1 MSTDKHDPVNDLL
14 AALTERAKELNCL
27 YGVEEIL
34 NEPDIEPDEACRRI
48 LELIPP
54 GWQYTHICVAQIELR
69 SKIYRTPDFVET
81 DSRQTARIRV
91 QGKVVGS
98 VDVFYTEPMPE
109 ADDGPFL
116 KEEARLIRTIADR
129 IGNYVQ
135 HFEMR
140 RHLQAMESA
149 RQELSEPDDGDW
161 RIVFNLLRSTDRDL
175 LQKVSQKLLHFL
187 CWSGSDEAEDL
198 LKESDSRQFAEE
210 DLTDANRPQQSKPRI
225 LSRDL
230 SEMTFQIAARSMPS
244 ERLLALLQKWL
255 QEDRIS
261 FLASAVERNLPLS
274 EVADAIRRYCH
285 IATHEEGLS
294 RPTGAHIRVALIR
307 RFLSEQLGFIQTA
320 KEFLDIQDFRDLIPR
335 IIASSESH
343 GHLGGKSAGVILA
356 STILAQAREDRPEVG
371 EVRTPKSWYV
381 TSDMHIHF
389 MHYNNL
395 DDVSEQKYKDIDQIR
410 FEYPHIVHSCKSA
423 RFPPELVSG
432 LSVALDDFGD
442 TPLIVRS
449 SSVLEDRIGA
459 AFSGKYK
466 SLFLGNQGT
475 KQERLDALLD
485 AIAEVYASMFA
496 PDPIQYRTERGL
508 LDFAEEMGILIQQ
521 VVGRRVGKYYFPLFA
536 GVALSRNEF
545 RWSPR
550 IKREDGLIR
559 MVPGLGTR
567 AVDRV
572 GDDFPIMFAPGQP
585 ALRVN
590 VTPDEVLRYSPRWL
604 DAIDLE
610 SNTFVTLPVNQ
621 VLEEHADEIPH
632 LDRIFSIY
640 EDGRLRRP
648 GPLDSEFPPDRTVV
662 TFEGQLSNARFI
674 SQSKA
679 ILAVLEESTGKP
691 VDLEF
696 AHDGDHLYL
705 LQCRSQSDAAEDL
718 PAPIPKDVPPD
729 RVIFTANRYV
739 SNGYVPDITHVVYV
753 DAAGYASLGSRSELL
768 EVGRAV
774 GELNKLLPKRQ
785 FILIGPGRWGSRG
798 DIKLGVSVTYADI
811 NNTAALIEVARQE
824 GNYTSDLSFGTHF
837 FQDLV
842 EAQIRYLPLYPDD
855 EGVVFAERFLRGR
868 PSVLSELLPHCAHLD
883 STVRVIDVAQVTD
896 GLVLKVLMNADL
908 DEAMGVLGE
917 PGQDAAQ
924 PLTTTPGQEVRAND
938 HSRWRMRMVDQIAKS
953 LDADRFG
960 VKNLYVMGS
969 AKNFTAGPASD
980 IDLLIH
986 VEEGDERTPMLTSWL
1001 EGWSRCLDE
1010 MNYLRTGYRSG
1021 GLLDLHFI
1029 TDRDIENRTSYAV
1042 KIGAVTDAAR
1052 VLPTGGVSSPS

>member
-1 MSTDKHDPVNDLL
+1 MSSDTSDPVNDLL

-34 NEPDIEPDEACRRI
+34 NVPDIEPDEACRRI

-54 GWQYTHICVAQIELR
+54 GWQYPHMCVARIRLR
-69 SKIYRTPDFVET
+69 SETLESPDFIET
-81 DSRQTARIRV
+81 RWRQTSRIRV
-91 QGKVVGS
+91 QNKVAGS

-116 KEEARLIRTIADR
+116 KEEARLIRTISDR
-129 IGNYVQ
+129 IGHYTQ

-140 RHLQAMESA
+140 RHFKAMESA
-149 RQELSEPDDGDW
+149 REDLAKPDDGEW
-161 RIVFNLLRSTDRDL
+161 RVVYNLLRRTDRDL
-175 LQKVSQKLLHFL
+175 LQKLAQKLLHHL
-187 CWSGSDEAEDL
+187 CWSGSDEAVAL
-198 LKESDSRQFAEE
+198 LEESDSRQFAEE
-210 DLTDANRPQQSKPRI
+210 DITDANQPQQSTRRV

-230 SEMTFQIAARSMPS
+230 SESTFRIAAESMPS
-244 ERLLALLQKWL
+244 ENLLALVQKWL
-255 QEDRIS
+255 QEEQVS
-261 FLASAVERNLPLS
+261 FLATAVERNLPHS
-274 EVADAIRRYCH
+274 EIADAIRRYCH
-285 IATHEEGLS
+285 ITSQEEGVS

-307 RFLSEQLGFIQTA
+307 RFLSEQLGFIRHA
-320 KEFLDIQDFRDLIPR
+320 KEFLDIDDFRDLMPR
-335 IIASSESH
+335 VIASAESQ
-343 GHLGGKSAGVILA
+343 GRLGGKSAGVLVASKILE
-356 STILAQAREDRPEVG
+356 SVREEYPEVG
-371 EVRTPKSWYV
+371 EIRTPKAWYV
-381 TSDMHIHF
+381 TSDMHIRF

-395 DDVSEQKYKDIDQIR
+395 DGVSEQKYKDLDQIR
-410 FEYPHIVHSCKSA
+410 FEYPHIVHSCKNS

-442 TPLIVRS
+442 NPIIVRS

-475 KQERLDALLD
+475 KPERLDALLD

-508 LDFAEEMGILIQQ
+508 LDFAEEMGILIQE
-521 VVGRRVGKYYFPLFA
+521 VVGKRVGRYYFPLFA

-550 IKREDGLIR
+550 IKREDGLVR

-572 GDDFPIMFAPGQP
+572 GDDYPVMFAPGQP

-590 VTPDEVLRYSPRWL
+590 VTADEVLRYSPRWL

-610 SNTFVTLPVNQ
+610 SNTFVTLSVSQ
-621 VLEEHADEIPH
+621 LIEEYGDTIPH
-632 LDRIFSIY
+632 LDRMVSIY

-648 GPLDSEFPPDRTVV
+648 GPLDSDFPPDRTVV
-662 TFEGQLSNARFI
+662 TFEGQLANPKFLAAARTV
-674 SQSKA
+674 
-679 ILAVLEESTGKP
+679 LEVLEEKMGNP

-696 AHDGDHLYL
+696 AHDGDHVYL
-705 LQCRSQSDAAEDL
+705 LQCRSQSDAAESQ
-718 PAPIPKDVPPD
+718 PAPIPKDVARD
-729 RVIFTANRYV
+729 RVMFTANRYV

-753 DAAGYASLGSRSELL
+753 DPEGYANLGSRNDLL

-785 FILIGPGRWGSRG
+785 FILVGPGRWGSRG

-811 NNTAALIEVARQE
+811 NNTAVLVEVARKR
-824 GNYTSDLSFGTHF
+824 GNYTPDLSFGTHF

-855 EGVVFAERFLRGR
+855 EGILFAERFFTGR
-868 PSVLSELLPHCAHLD
+868 PSIFTELLPEYSHLE
-883 STVRVIDVAQVTD
+883 STVRVIDITKVTD

-908 DEAMGVLGE
+908 DEAMAYVGE
-917 PGQDAAQ
+917 PGQDAPRPVAAA
-924 PLTTTPGQEVRAND
+924 PGQEVRADD
-938 HSRWRMRMVDQIAKS
+938 HSQWRMRMAEQIAS
-953 LDADRFG
+953 TLDADRFG
-960 VKNLYVMGS
+960 VKNLYVFGS
-969 AKNFTAGPASD
+969 TKNFTAGPGSD

-986 VEEGDERTPMLTSWL
+986 TEEGDERTQLLTAWL
-1001 EGWSRCLDE
+1001 EGWSRSLDE
-1010 MNYLRTGYRSG
+1010 VNYLRTGYRAG
-1021 GLLDLHFI
+1021 GLLDVHFI

-1052 VLPTGGVSSPS
+1052 LLPLGGV